1 MEIPIGDLWLANT
14 IIAVCV
20 CARATKA
27 CIWQEHI
34 KGSFMT
40 DTKRTQQFC
49 SFWHLSMSLPQDV
62 FSQSSL
68 VPIAKIASA
77 STKLQRIIWVIIS
90 TAMFIGL
97 CSCITLVIIQY
108 CMHQTVFQ
116 LDYSGRLTVY
126 DQIPGITICPE
137 AEEIKRVL
145 NHAAKERGW
154 SHMNEAGKQ
163 EKTPWLLPHMNKE
176 LLKMIKSTKGLDP
189 PGVIAHY
196 LPTGNLYWDTHKV
209 AKSPIYRALHNFTV
223 TFRIKPANIE
233 NNYRLFVL
241 EQVSFISK

>member
-1 MEIPIGDLWLANT
+1 
-14 IIAVCV
+14 
-20 CARATKA
+20 
-27 CIWQEHI
+27 
-34 KGSFMT
+34 
-40 DTKRTQQFC
+40 
-49 SFWHLSMSLPQDV
+49 MSLPQDV

-77 STKLQRIIWVIIS
+77 STRLQRIIWVIIS

-137 AEEIKRVL
+137 AEEIKRIL
-145 NHAAKERGW
+145 NHAARELGW
-154 SHMNEAGKQ
+154 TRMNGKSQQ
-163 EKTPWLLPHMNKE
+163 EKTPWLLPHINKE
-176 LLKMIKSTKGLDP
+176 LLKMIQSTEGLDP
-189 PGVIAHY
+189 PGAIAHF
-196 LPTGNLYWDTHKV
+196 LPVGNLYWDTHKV
-209 AKSPIYRALHNFTV
+209 AKSPIYRALHNYTV
-223 TFRIKPANIE
+223 TFRIKPANIA

-241 EQVSFISK
+241 EQRVYEYADMKHIFPTEKKRSFFRTEEAELGNFSAL